1 MSSSSSVYQ
10 IKNWHAA
17 QQQCETAEQYIM
29 IHSKKRGKY
38 CIYNSL
44 TQLNLEKEIELF
56 CHCYSAINLSELVF
70 HFYLST
76 WTTPYC
82 VCFCFWSIVSGLIL
96 LSYVQQSLV
105 TCREVSTVSWIS
117 SSIPLSPVLECL
129 GVCFVVWVPVPSS
142 EIFLFIYWNVAE

>member
-1 MSSSSSVYQ
+1 MLHNSSVRQ
-10 IKNWHAA
+10 LNSTSWFT
-17 QQQCETAEQYIM
+17 Q
-29 IHSKKRGKY
+29 KRGENTAF
-38 CIYNSL
+38 ITLWPNSIL
-44 TQLNLEKEIELF
+44 RKKLNF

-117 SSIPLSPVLECL
+117 SSILLSPVLECL